1 MSDDEF
7 DFLPLRVIRE
17 CSNGKRRYD
26 PEGKRRLIEAC
37 LLPGA
42 SIAGL
47 ALKAQVNANQLH
59 KWIRLHERAK
69 SARAAEDT
77 VDPVTTAFIPVVSVE
92 HSYLHKR
99 QCDYWITSTTRSGG
113 TGSLRQMRRNWRP
126 PRRCSTARQPY
137 IDRCCRV
144 QRYARS
150 RALSVH
156 QVPCCI
162 ARRSTGDPNERI
174 WSVIEAAH

>member
-26 PEGKRRLIEAC
+26 PAGKRRLIEAC
-37 LLPGA
+37 LRPEA

-69 SARAAEDT
+69 SAHGDKGT
-77 VDPVTTAFIPVVSVE
+77 VDPATTAFIPVVAVDR
-92 HSYLHKR
+92 SYSDPDREQSALPASSSHT
-99 QCDYWITSTTRSGG
+99 QSAGVP
-113 TGSLRQMRRNWRP
+113 RP
-126 PRRCSTARQPY
+126 TARLSAQLPNGVTVELE
-137 IDRCCRV
+137 C
-144 QRYARS
+144 S
-150 RALSVH
+150 RHDATLVTAL
-156 QVPCCI
+156 I
-162 ARRSTGDPNERI
+162 AALG
-174 WSVIEAAH
+174 AH

>member
-92 HSYLHKR
+92 HSYPDSDPKSSALPVPSSHR
-99 QCDYWITSTTRSGG
+99 QSATVS
-113 TGSLRQMRRNWRP
+113 RP
-126 PRRCSTARQPY
+126 MARLSAQLPNGVRVELECSRHDATLVTAL
-137 IDRCCRV
+137 I
-144 QRYARS
+144 A
-150 RALSVH
+150 AL
-156 QVPCCI
+156 
-162 ARRSTGDPNERI
+162 G
-174 WSVIEAAH
+174 AH

>member
-1 MSDDEF
+1 MNDDES

-26 PEGKRRLIEAC
+26 PEGKRQLIEAC

-77 VDPVTTAFIPVVSVE
+77 VNPATTAFIPVVSVE
-92 HSYLHKR
+92 HSYPDSNPQSSALPVSSSHR
-99 QCDYWITSTTRSGG
+99 QSATVSRPMARLSAQLPNGVKLELECAGG
-113 TGSLRQMRRNWRP
+113 DAGLVAAMV
-126 PRRCSTARQPY
+126 TALGA
-137 IDRCCRV
+137 C
-144 QRYARS
+144 
-150 RALSVH
+150 
-156 QVPCCI
+156 
-162 ARRSTGDPNERI
+162 
-174 WSVIEAAH
+174 